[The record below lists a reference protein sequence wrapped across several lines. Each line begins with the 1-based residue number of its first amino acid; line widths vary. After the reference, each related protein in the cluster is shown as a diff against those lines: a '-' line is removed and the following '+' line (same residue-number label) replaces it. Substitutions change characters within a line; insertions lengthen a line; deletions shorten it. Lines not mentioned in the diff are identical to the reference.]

1 MQFIGHGKQVP
12 VQWEEVS
19 VSPVLKGGKTVIPD
33 SAIQSVKKN
42 TVALKGSL
50 RNWRF
55 GIIRLILRCRT
66 TCNTQSVSMV
76 TIWFDL

>member
-1 MQFIGHGKQVP
+1 VP

-42 TVALKGSL
+42 TVALKGAL
-50 RNWRF
+50 R
-55 GIIRLILRCRT
+55 
-66 TCNTQSVSMV
+66 
-76 TIWFDL
+76 D